1 MWRVLELW
9 GRLTAPIH
17 ELGHVIFGWLSF
29 NPTIIIGWN
38 YVASNRYGFTV
49 QIGGYLF
56 EAIVGAVLAWKLRRY
71 LWVYPVAIIQVS
83 SMLHCIN
90 YQEDFIDST
99 APGAMLI
106 WRLSGVLAYIVI
118 LYSFVASRE
127 EKRLRIHS
135 KTSPKGKK

>member
-1 MWRVLELW
+1 MWRLLELW
-9 GRLTAPIH
+9 GRITAPIH

-29 NPTIIIGWN
+29 NPTSIVAWN

-83 SMLHCIN
+83 SMLYCIN
-90 YQEDFIDST
+90 YQGDFIDST

-118 LYSFVASRE
+118 LYSFIASRE
-127 EKRLRIHS
+127 EKRLGIHS
-135 KTSPKGKK
+135 KTRPKGKK